1 MAVTTQQQIEPGAPV
16 EVWSPFSGEW
26 SHGFRIERVEEG
38 SAFLR
43 RLSDGQVLPV
53 GLPLDRVRV
62 VVPVTNLRDHA

>member
-1 MAVTTQQQIEPGAPV
+1 MAVTTQQQIEAGAPV
-16 EVWSPFSGEW
+16 EVWSPFSGAW

-38 SAFLR
+38 AAFLR

-62 VVPVTNLRDHA
+62 VVPVTNVGEQA